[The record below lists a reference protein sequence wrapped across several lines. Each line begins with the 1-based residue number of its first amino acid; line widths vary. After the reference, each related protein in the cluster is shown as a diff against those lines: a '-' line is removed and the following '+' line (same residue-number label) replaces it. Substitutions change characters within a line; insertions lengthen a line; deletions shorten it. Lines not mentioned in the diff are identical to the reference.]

1 MFYACESLFN
11 KHIFD
16 KRNVRGVK
24 VVSMNGNIAAE
35 VWSMESPDARR
46 AMDADIS
53 GAWLA
58 RAFPD
63 AQLIRLS
70 LPVAVKS
77 PEMVHDWLDEG
88 PGRWI
93 SPQVWEEKSN
103 QNIASNGAIIEDDE
117 VFVPTLALVGIGGV
131 RPKSGHRFIVG
142 LHEPMLGNLQPE
154 LGKMIE
160 LIEKYSSNG
169 KQGIGCII
177 GDLCNRCSSRW
188 RPASSFPPTC
198 WPNWKATSRPLTSAC
213 FPSRSSS
220 CIWFRKSWSWRAARP
235 K

>member
-1 MFYACESLFN
+1 PPRVEILERELIAAFELQSAIVADAPGHEDALDSPLADDQLHQALGQLCAEYLDTIVRQNEVVALSSGRAVFYACESLFN

-24 VVSMNGNIAAE
+24 VVSLNGNIAAE

-63 AQLIRLS
+63 AELIRLS

-77 PEMVHDWLDEG
+77 PEMIHDWLAEG

-93 SPQVWEEKSN
+93 SPQVWEEKARTGNAPSG
-103 QNIASNGAIIEDDE
+103 QSAEDE
-117 VFVPTLALVGIGGV
+117 VLVPTLAL
-131 RPKSGHRFIVG
+131 
-142 LHEPMLGNLQPE
+142 
-154 LGKMIE
+154 
-160 LIEKYSSNG
+160 
-169 KQGIGCII
+169 
-177 GDLCNRCSSRW
+177 
-188 RPASSFPPTC
+188 
-198 WPNWKATSRPLTSAC
+198 
-213 FPSRSSS
+213 
-220 CIWFRKSWSWRAARP
+220 
-235 K
+235 